1 MPTLKASMGAL
12 REECLS
18 ANWFVSLADARR
30 KIEAW
35 RRDYNE
41 ERPHSSLG
49 YSREKGILTSFCMS
63 PYNSTRRFASCTSR
77 S

>member
-1 MPTLKASMGAL
+1 MHNAYIESFNGRL
-12 REECLS
+12 REECLN

-30 KIEAW
+30 KIEPG

-49 YSREKGILTSFCMS
+49 YVAVQQ
-63 PYNSTRRFASCTSR
+63 FAQSAQLGAVQ
-77 S
+77 